1 MTTVIFRGE
10 RREIASFTPE
20 EYQEFLQWKIH
31 NIARAQQ
38 TIAALDARLAE
49 LERLEAMS
57 PMRRWFSQK
66 FNM

>member
-20 EYQEFLQWKIH
+20 EYQEFLHWKIQ